1 MTDDAIWYMVVALPQ
16 VTQDEVPK
24 CELWVGQGLYPT
36 KVGPVAVV
44 IFRQEP
50 LHAATTHHPFQ
61 AVQGTQLSN
70 RPMQASLVRSQHE
83 PISQSSA
90 WRI

>member
-1 MTDDAIWYMVVALPQ
+1 MVVALPQ
-16 VTQDEVPK
+16 VTQEEVPK

-50 LHAATTHHPFQ
+50 LHAATTHHPYQ

-70 RPMQASLVRSQHE
+70 RPMQASLVRSQHK

-90 WRI
+90 SMI